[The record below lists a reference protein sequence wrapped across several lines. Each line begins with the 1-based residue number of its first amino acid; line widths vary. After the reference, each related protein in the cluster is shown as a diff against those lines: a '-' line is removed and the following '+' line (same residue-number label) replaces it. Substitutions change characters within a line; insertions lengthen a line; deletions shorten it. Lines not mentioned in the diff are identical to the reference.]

1 MGLALLMKT
10 ARQLTAAETLTLE
23 ERVVDNPSY
32 TDGLYYADA
41 STVRD
46 QRLRHTVTGN
56 AMTRIGALC
65 FIRARQPHHEQAAAR
80 FKSLYES
87 LLGSGAPAVDPER
100 QPVDT
105 SPTAHD
111 NGMAAR
117 VDGYAELRSVETSIG
132 KVAFNRIVASI
143 VLGVT
148 CEEMADKVPSGQPNK
163 RQVAVLVGKL
173 LDALD
178 QVAAHF
184 KLATEAA
191 YE

>member
-1 MGLALLMKT
+1 MGLVLLMKT

-23 ERVVDNPSY
+23 ERVVENPSY

-41 STVRD
+41 ATVRD

-132 KVAFNRIVASI
+132 KVAFSRIVASI
-143 VLGVT
+143 VLGAK
-148 CEEMADKVPSGQPNK
+148 CEDLADAMPGGKPNW
-163 RQVAVLVGKL
+163 RQVSALTDKL
-173 LDALD
+173 LAALD
-178 QVAAHF
+178 KVAAHWGY
-184 KLATEAA
+184 APA
-191 YE
+191 